1 MYRDL
6 LKQNSGQGYGS
17 KMLKR
22 ILKDI
27 KQVGHKKVKL
37 WVFEDNLKAR
47 KFYEANGFKNTH
59 EIKENI
65 QPIEIKY
72 ELNME

>member
-1 MYRDL
+1 M
-6 LKQNSGQGYGS
+6 
-17 KMLKR
+17 
-22 ILKDI
+22 
-27 KQVGHKKVKL
+27 L

-47 KFYEANGFKNTH
+47 KFNEANGFKNTY
-59 EIKENI
+59 EIKANI